1 MVVAAF
7 FFSLMSLFVK
17 LAGRSL
23 PISEIVLFRS
33 LIMVVVSAVIV
44 KRAGIK
50 PCGNR
55 KRLLL
60 FRGAVGFCALFGFF
74 YAVTKLPLADV
85 TVIHFTNPIYTALLA
100 TLFLSE
106 KMRKN
111 EIAGLL
117 LSVVGVVLVV
127 RPSFL
132 FGRHAGDLDLV
143 AVSVALTVSVLSAFA
158 YVTIRKLRETE
169 HFMVIVLYF
178 AMVSAV
184 AAIPLSVGQFVW
196 PSPREWVL
204 VLCVGVFTQI
214 AQMSLTKGLLLERA
228 GRAMSISYIQVVFA
242 AIWGVLFFGDYLSL
256 AGLAGAV
263 LIFVGCLLVAT
274 RFKTR
279 QVV

>member
-17 LAGRSL
+17 LAGRRL
-23 PISEIVLFRS
+23 PVSEIVLFRS
-33 LIMVVVSAVIV
+33 LVMVVVSAILV
-44 KRAGIK
+44 KRAGIS
-50 PCGNR
+50 PWGNR
-55 KRLLL
+55 KPLLL
-60 FRGAVGFCALFGFF
+60 FRGAVGSCALFGFF

-100 TLFLSE
+100 TLLLSE

-117 LSVVGVVLVV
+117 LSIAGVVLVV

-132 FGRHAGDLDLV
+132 FGRLASDLDLF
-143 AVSVALTVSVLSAFA
+143 AVSVALLVSVFSAFA

-178 AMVSAV
+178 ALVSLA
-184 AAIPLSVGQFVW
+184 AAIPLSVGQFIW
-196 PSPREWVL
+196 PTPGEWAL

-214 AQMSLTKGLLLERA
+214 AQMSLTKGLSLERA
-228 GRAMSISYIQVVFA
+228 GRAMSISYIQVIFA
-242 AIWGVLFFGDYLSL
+242 AIWGFLFFGDYLTL
-256 AGLAGAV
+256 PGLAGTA
-263 LIFVGCLLVAT
+263 LIFVGCLVVAT

-279 QVV
+279 